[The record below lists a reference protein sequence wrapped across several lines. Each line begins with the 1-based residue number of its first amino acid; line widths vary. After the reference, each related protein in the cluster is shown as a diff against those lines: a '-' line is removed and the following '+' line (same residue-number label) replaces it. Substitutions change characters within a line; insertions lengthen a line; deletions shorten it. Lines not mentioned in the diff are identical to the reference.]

1 MSPWQFVFAAVVV
14 CFAATAQMVSGFG
27 FALLAVPMMG
37 IVVDLKTA
45 VVVCTICG
53 TSSNTYQAIVDKGH
67 RDGRLAIRLILAS
80 MAGMPLGWFL
90 IERATSDQ
98 LKVVVGCVVL
108 LAIVALS
115 QLRVALPRL
124 SVFDWIAGVVS
135 GALAIATS
143 TNGPPLVILLRAKRL
158 SPNEFRSTINSIFS
172 VIAMVSI
179 AVFAVG
185 GRVTT
190 DVMIATAL
198 SIPGL
203 VVGIAVGRRIRSRLS
218 DSIFW
223 RLVLMLLVATAVASI
238 VTGVF

>member
-14 CFAATAQMVSGFG
+14 GLAATAQMVSGFG

-67 RDGRLAIRLILAS
+67 RDGRIAIRLIIAS
-80 MAGMPLGWFL
+80 MAGMPFGWFL
-90 IERATSDQ
+90 LERATSDQ
-98 LKVVVGCVVL
+98 LKIVVGCVVL
-108 LAIVALS
+108 VAIVALS
-115 QLRVALPRL
+115 RLKVALPRL
-124 SVFDWIAGVVS
+124 SVFDWVAGLVS

-158 SPNEFRSTINSIFS
+158 SPDEFRSTINSIFS

-179 AVFAVG
+179 VVFVIG

-190 DVMIATAL
+190 DVMIATAF
-198 SIPGL
+198 SVPSL
-203 VVGIAVGRRIRSRLS
+203 VGGIVAGRRLRSILS

-223 RLVLMLLVATAVASI
+223 RLVLILLVATAIASI
-238 VTGVF
+238 LTGVF